1 MFRMRISALRCD
13 ICAALQPSG
22 TSQAGNWQS
31 LLWSEALQV
40 LMKPA
45 KKRVSAVAE
54 TTGGPLQ
61 GTARIGSRCEVLMKP
76 AKNGWAD
83 RCKEHLV
90 LHGRLHV

>member
-1 MFRMRISALRCD
+1 MLSPDSLLMFRMRISALRCD

-45 KKRVSAVAE
+45 KNGFLR
-54 TTGGPLQ
+54 
-61 GTARIGSRCEVLMKP
+61 SRKLRT
-76 AKNGWAD
+76 D
-83 RCKEHLV
+83 RCKEPLALAIV
-90 LHGRLHV
+90 DGRRLLRY